1 MKLKYIIAIF
11 IATALF
17 SSCNKEEIG
26 TYNTLTQYRYL
37 SFVKAESSE
46 SNVSFY
52 KYPGQETINF
62 PIEVK
67 STGFGETEMEYKVS
81 VVKDSTTAT
90 ETDFTLPQSFKFQP
104 KSAIDTFY
112 VQLHY
117 SEKLDTEQ
125 LKLTLQI
132 EPNENFKEGEE
143 AYLMSVIVFH
153 NNLVKPE
160 WWSTTYFGTY
170 TNLKYKYFLQVI
182 QKDLTDVDNSTKRH
196 YALMFKAWLEEQA
209 AAGSP
214 IKEEDGTLMTIP
226 AGGGNK

>member
-1 MKLKYIIAIF
+1 MEKVRVGILGAAGYTGGELIRVLLNHPQA
-11 IATALF
+11 
-17 SSCNKEEIG
+17 EIVFA
-26 TYNTLTQYRYL
+26 N
-37 SFVKAESSE
+37 SE
-46 SNVSFY
+46 SNAGNKVY
-52 KYPGQETINF
+52 AVHEGLI
-62 PIEVK
+62 
-67 STGFGETEMEYKVS
+67 GETEMEYKVS